1 MVRYILNPGEQE
13 VLRFIQ
19 LNIYIYI
26 LRGGCIFSN
35 NDINQ
40 MDTFFIITLTELRN
54 RVL

>member
-1 MVRYILNPGEQE
+1 MVGRILNPGEHE

-40 MDTFFIITLTELRN
+40 IDTFIITLKELRN
-54 RVL
+54 RAL